1 MRDFLF
7 IAGIAF
13 GLIITAAWVA
23 FLAFEFSKLLASF
36 L

>member
-1 MRDFLF
+1 MRDVLF

-13 GLIITAAWVA
+13 GLIITAAWVV
-23 FLAFEFSKLLASF
+23 FLAYEFSKLVVSF